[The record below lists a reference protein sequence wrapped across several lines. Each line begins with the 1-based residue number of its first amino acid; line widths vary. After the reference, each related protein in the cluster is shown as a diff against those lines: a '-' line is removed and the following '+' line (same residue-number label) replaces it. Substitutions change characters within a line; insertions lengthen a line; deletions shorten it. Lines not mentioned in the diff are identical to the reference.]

1 MVRLW
6 GEDASWQVVSQQN
19 VHEAHLLRLDSS
31 KARTA
36 LHWRPRWTLDQ
47 TLAKTVQWYRE
58 FYQDPRPNAVSM
70 RKFTLRQID
79 AYVSDRE
86 STAAKSIAP

>member
-1 MVRLW
+1 M
-6 GEDASWQVVSQQN
+6 N
-19 VHEAHLLRLDSS
+19 
-31 KARTA
+31 
-36 LHWRPRWTLDQ
+36 
-47 TLAKTVQWYRE
+47 WYRE